1 MPSRTYNPRLARNVA
16 MAQVR
21 RSMDLAT
28 PVEEALKPFV
38 AAMTEI
44 EKKAEK
50 EAEKYE
56 KAQEKIEAE
65 KMADFRNMRNF
76 DPNTVPPE
84 FRDYTTNAFL
94 NLQQEYQFAANNLQ
108 GFEKIKALNEINT
121 QINQLTNYKTMFS
134 ERMNDYQDRRNPN
147 QAGGDRTSKANDA
160 KTIHMDNRLTN
171 REWDEVVEID
181 GKAHFL
187 FKKDDILDEDVMVS
201 IDEYADAYQPMER
214 ETVKYVETLS
224 KIERIIEKGQRDLR
238 WENDPANIEAIEK
251 ELDAMT
257 FTNNEIESIAL
268 DKLNYTREELNGIYK
283 QDIDGDGRRGTLNDM
298 TIHIK
303 DQLRKGA
310 ETQLKNR
317 RVAYEENL
325 KRIED
330 SKDND
335 PSDYEIE
342 QERKRLEKEAQ
353 RDNITNTDYSNP
365 TQSQDV
371 AIKNPR
377 QEVDFG
383 TPAFQQM
390 LIQTGFNQTGTPMAL
405 DINGDGKEESIVI
418 NVKNINTNKTAS
430 LVVQQ
435 RDKNNNITYKLTN
448 DELQRQLLALAGYNT
463 TEIQELL
470 GPPKNKTLPG
480 LVNPMT
486 DYEALNPE
494 RTGNQDQG
502 VVTDTPIIP

>member
-28 PVEEALKPFV
+28 PVEEALKPFI

-44 EKKAEK
+44 ERKAEI
-50 EAEKYE
+50 EAEKKE

-94 NLQQEYQFAANNLQ
+94 KLQQEYQFAANNLQ

-147 QAGGDRTSKANDA
+147 QAGGDRTSSVNDA
-160 KTIHMDNRLTN
+160 LTIHMDNRLTN
-171 REWDEVVEID
+171 REWDEVIEID

-187 FKKDDILDEDVMVS
+187 FKKDGILEEDVMVS
-201 IDEYADAYQPMER
+201 IDEYATAYQPKER
-214 ETVKYVETLS
+214 QTVKYVQTLN
-224 KIERIIEKGQRDLR
+224 EVNTIIEKGQRELR
-238 WENDPANIEAIEK
+238 WETDPTNIDKINK
-251 ELDAMT
+251 QVDAMT
-257 FTNNEIESIAL
+257 FTEDEIESIAV
-268 DKLNYTREELNGIYK
+268 DQLNYTEEQFAGIL
-283 QDIDGDGRRGTLNDM
+283 QEDLDGDGRRGTLNDQ

-303 DQLRKGA
+303 NQLKQGA
-310 ETQLKNR
+310 LEELKNR
-317 RVAYEENL
+317 RLAYERNIANQEGDD
-325 KRIED
+325 KG
-330 SKDND
+330 KTA
-335 PSDYEIE
+335 YELD

-353 RDNITNTDYSNP
+353 RDNIKNTDFSNP
-365 TQSQDV
+365 TKSQDIAV
-371 AIKNPR
+371 KNPK

-383 TPAFQQM
+383 TPAFQQL
-390 LIQTGFNQTGTPMAL
+390 LIQTGFNVTGSPMQL
-405 DINGDGKEESIVI
+405 DINGDGVAESITI
-418 NVKNINTNKTAS
+418 NVKNINTNKTAT

-435 RDKNNNITYKLTN
+435 RDKSGKITYKLTN

-463 TEIQELL
+463 TEIQEIL

-480 LVNPMT
+480 LVDPMT
-486 DYEALNPE
+486 PYEALNPD
-494 RTGNQDQG
+494 RTNEQNQEVNTDQ
-502 VVTDTPIIP
+502 PIIQ

>member
-16 MAQVR
+16 MAQIR
-21 RSMDLAT
+21 RSIDLAT
-28 PVEEALKPFV
+28 PVEEALKPFI

-44 EKKAEK
+44 ERKAEI

-134 ERMNDYQDRRNPN
+134 ERMNNYKDRRNPN

-160 KTIHMDNRLTN
+160 VTIHMDNRLTN

-187 FKKDDILDEDVMVS
+187 FKKDDILDDDVMVS

-238 WENDPANIEAIEK
+238 WENDPGNIEAIEK

-268 DKLNYTREELNGIYK
+268 DKLNYTREELNGVYRE
-283 QDIDGDGRRGTLNDM
+283 DIDGDGRAGTLNDM

-310 ETQLKNR
+310 ETQLRNR
-317 RVAYEENL
+317 RLAYERN
-325 KRIED
+325 KREQEGGD
-330 SKDND
+330 KGKTA
-335 PSDYEIE
+335 YELD

-353 RDNITNTDYSNP
+353 RDNIKNTDFSNP
-365 TQSQDV
+365 TQSQDI

-383 TPAFQQM
+383 TPQFQQL
-390 LIQTGFNQTGTPMAL
+390 LIQTGFNVTGSPMAL
-405 DINGDGKEESIVI
+405 DINGDKHAESITI
-418 NVKNINTNKTAS
+418 NVKNINTNKTAT

-435 RDKNNNITYKLTN
+435 RDKSGKITYKLTN

-463 TEIQELL
+463 TEIQEIL

-480 LVNPMT
+480 LVDPMT
-486 DYEALNPE
+486 PYEALNPG
-494 RTGNQDQG
+494 RTNEQNQEVNTDQ
-502 VVTDTPIIP
+502 PIIQ